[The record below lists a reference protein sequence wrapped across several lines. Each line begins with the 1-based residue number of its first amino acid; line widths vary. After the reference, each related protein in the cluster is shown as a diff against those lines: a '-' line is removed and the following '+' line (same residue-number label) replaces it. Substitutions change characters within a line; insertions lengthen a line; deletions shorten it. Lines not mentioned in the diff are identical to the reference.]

1 MISIWDRSKLKVIV
15 GQNTNAR
22 MLTEIDLKELE
33 NDLNKSE
40 HFLNA
45 NDLRSIDVESILVW
59 KADL

>member
-1 MISIWDRSKLKVIV
+1 
-15 GQNTNAR
+15 